1 MLYDLMKCEVS
12 VFSVFSGDNSWPED
26 SGELLGMESDNP
38 AEKISSDN
46 DDKID
51 WRDSLRGV
59 EQYELDSEELWYS
72 GELKM

>member
-1 MLYDLMKCEVS
+1 
-12 VFSVFSGDNSWPED
+12 
-26 SGELLGMESDNP
+26 MESDNP

-59 EQYELDSEELWYS
+59 EQYELDSEKLWYS